1 MHKNY
6 PSNVIKE
13 QFENIRSILE
23 NSKKENKTKKF
34 RFIWNILCNFI
45 CIKKLLSMK
54 NVTKKFS
61 KMTNCIL
68 LFSNLK

>member
-6 PSNVIKE
+6 PSHVTKE
-13 QFENIRSILE
+13 QFENIRLILE
-23 NSKKENKTKKF
+23 NVKKKTKPRNLDLYKVF
-34 RFIWNILCNFI
+34 LCSFI
-45 CIKKLLSMK
+45 CIKKWLSMK